1 MKIVAKHKLWDKD
14 AALFSS
20 MKGKYQSVNEE
31 NFFKNMQYKQEYEP
45 TALNDLIVSEYENKD
60 EIYIVRMYNEEYVVG
75 HGIDSNGAQEEHVM
89 CLSDALAL
97 NLKALGYLERD
108 ITLWEWLRECDYSV
122 VNYERNYD
130 LLENGKRS

>member
-1 MKIVAKHKLWDKD
+1 MKIVAKHILWDKD

-60 EIYIVRMYNEEYVVG
+60 EIYIVRMHNEEYVVG

-89 CLSDALAL
+89 CLSNALTL
-97 NLKALGYLERD
+97 NLKALGYLE
-108 ITLWEWLRECDYSV
+108 
-122 VNYERNYD
+122 
-130 LLENGKRS
+130 